1 MKKILLF
8 VFAMLFSSATMLADD
23 ILNRVHP
30 NEASYKIEGNFHYRV
45 IDNKVSYELT
55 NVVPTGLS
63 FKKQDVYY
71 GSQPEGKE
79 VMFTFEKV
87 VTEPGF
93 PGFDNISYWYYDPD
107 IADWQ
112 PDVEIKKGEQNS
124 QLNKDVTM
132 MLIIDCSS
140 SLKNDFNVVK
150 EATCNFLDLMYKTAP
165 NGNLHIGIIGFSSI
179 PDTQTFPI
187 KPLDGA
193 SYNEMRNFIRNLRS
207 SNGTALFYAW
217 DKAMEQTYS
226 YINSGRMRQYTT
238 SHFVTFTDG
247 IDQTSQDINHLPSPI
262 VNADDYYNYI
272 IATAKNKISNY
283 ESDVVFVKGVDI
295 TNAQQQEKFENKL
308 RQLAV
313 PNNDIHYERLESVS
327 RLNNKFSEI
336 AKRLTEQWKTLNCYV
351 APARHGR
358 VCWTFGKK
366 DYKQPEPPRVEKP
379 RTGRNIFLGFNAT
392 FGVPLK
398 FAKSNN
404 AMTYTTNPYASYD
417 GWFDYDDWNDYDWN
431 SSSNNTYSYSND
443 DYYNEF
449 DAVYP
454 FGIGGNVKFGV
465 DFAYPVSDRFGI
477 GFYTAIGGGIMCY
490 IPKEKVFD
498 NDLRWT
504 FDLKFGLLMLMG
516 DVNERPFI
524 LGLAPCTGF
533 MKISS
538 ISYSEAPDFMCVPL
552 EIRLGRVI
560 KEHLYVTGNIMAG
573 IPVKGK
579 FILEPGFSI
588 GYHFGNRLKK
598 K

>member
-1 MKKILLF
+1 M
-8 VFAMLFSSATMLADD
+8 FAMLFSSATMLADD

-112 PDVEIKKGEQNS
+112 PDVEIKKGEQNA

-247 IDQTSQDINHLPSPI
+247 IDQTSQDINHCHH
-262 VNADDYYNYI
+262 
-272 IATAKNKISNY
+272 
-283 ESDVVFVKGVDI
+283 
-295 TNAQQQEKFENKL
+295 
-308 RQLAV
+308 R
-313 PNNDIHYERLESVS
+313 
-327 RLNNKFSEI
+327 
-336 AKRLTEQWKTLNCYV
+336 
-351 APARHGR
+351 
-358 VCWTFGKK
+358 
-366 DYKQPEPPRVEKP
+366 
-379 RTGRNIFLGFNAT
+379 
-392 FGVPLK
+392 
-398 FAKSNN
+398 
-404 AMTYTTNPYASYD
+404 
-417 GWFDYDDWNDYDWN
+417 
-431 SSSNNTYSYSND
+431 
-443 DYYNEF
+443 
-449 DAVYP
+449 
-454 FGIGGNVKFGV
+454 
-465 DFAYPVSDRFGI
+465 
-477 GFYTAIGGGIMCY
+477 
-490 IPKEKVFD
+490 
-498 NDLRWT
+498 
-504 FDLKFGLLMLMG
+504 LLMLTITTI
-516 DVNERPFI
+516 I
-524 LGLAPCTGF
+524 LSQQPKTKSQIMKAMLCLLRVWISQMPSNKRSL
-533 MKISS
+533 KIS
-538 ISYSEAPDFMCVPL
+538 C
-552 EIRLGRVI
+552 
-560 KEHLYVTGNIMAG
+560 GNLLFLITIYIMS
-573 IPVKGK
+573 V
-579 FILEPGFSI
+579 
-588 GYHFGNRLKK
+588 LKV
-598 K
+598 